1 MEKIV
6 FDSARL
12 PGDARQRAE
21 QWIEALASGYVRLG
35 ADPAPGENF
44 RGQLRI
50 VRLPNCSIGTLGATV
65 QSITRTLADVA
76 IENTDNVV
84 LLVNQGSQVIG
95 IEQDGKS
102 VECPPGAAV
111 LIEQHR
117 PSTIR
122 MAIAQACCIAAVQ
135 VARDQVRRECPDY
148 ADRLLVPILARSSAL
163 QLTRAYID
171 FLLDTPE
178 GNEPSFARLAGD
190 HVPGLVATIL
200 NGSGT
205 TREDPRDVRQG
216 GRVALVLRE
225 LDRYF
230 AHPSFSLPMLARRV
244 GVTPRHVQA
253 LLADLETSFTDEV
266 TRRRLDCA
274 RDMLTSPHHAYKSI
288 IEISGECGFAT
299 VSHFH
304 RIFRRAFGMTP
315 GEMRAS
321 TNG

>member
-6 FDSARL
+6 FDSAKL

-35 ADPAPGENF
+35 ADPVPGENF

-50 VRLPNCSIGTLGATV
+50 VKLPNCTIGTLGATV

-84 LLVNQGSQVIG
+84 LLVNQGAQVIA
-95 IEQDGKS
+95 IEQSGRS
-102 VECPPGAAV
+102 VECSPGAAV

-122 MAIAQACCIAAVQ
+122 LAAPSCCIAAVQ
-135 VARDQVRRECPDY
+135 VPRDQIRRECPDY
-148 ADRLLVPILARSSAL
+148 SERLLVPIVARSSVL
-163 QLTRAYID
+163 QFTRAYID
-171 FLLDTPE
+171 FLLDTPD
-178 GNEPSFARLAGD
+178 GNEPSLARLAAD
-190 HVPGLVATIL
+190 QVPGLVAAIL
-200 NGSGT
+200 NRNGT
-205 TREDPRDVRQG
+205 TRAGPLDSKQG
-216 GRVALVLRE
+216 GRGALVLRE

-230 AHPSFSLPMLARRV
+230 AHPGFSLPMLARRV

-253 LLADLETSFTDEV
+253 LLAERETSFTDEL

-274 RDMLTSPHHAYKSI
+274 RDMLMSPHQAHRSI

-315 GEMRAS
+315 GEMRTSSKA
-321 TNG
+321 

>member
-12 PGDARQRAE
+12 PGDARLRAE
-21 QWIEALASGYVRLG
+21 QWIEGLASGYVRLG
-35 ADPAPGENF
+35 ADPMPGENF

-50 VRLPNCSIGTLGATV
+50 VKLPNCTIGTLGATV
-65 QSITRTLADVA
+65 QSITRTPADVA

-84 LLVNQGSQVIG
+84 LLVNQGSHVIG
-95 IEQDGKS
+95 IEQGNKS
-102 VECPPGAAV
+102 VACHTGAAV

-122 MAIAQACCIAAVQ
+122 LVAPNACCIAAIQ
-135 VARDQVRRECPDY
+135 VPRDLVRRECPEY
-148 ADRLLVPILARSSAL
+148 SARLLVPIIAQSSAL

-171 FLLDTPE
+171 FLLDAPDGDE
-178 GNEPSFARLAGD
+178 SSFARLASD
-190 HVPGLVATIL
+190 HVPGLVAAIL
-200 NGSGT
+200 NCDGAG
-205 TREDPRDVRQG
+205 RDEWPAGRQG
-216 GRVALVLRE
+216 GRVAVVLKE
-225 LDRYF
+225 IDRYF
-230 AHPSFSLPMLARRV
+230 AQPGFSLPMLARRV

-253 LLADLETSFTDEV
+253 LLAELETSFTDEL

-274 RDMLTSPHHAYKSI
+274 RDMLTSLNQGHKSI

-315 GEMRAS
+315 GEMRALAQ
-321 TNG
+321 T

>member
-6 FDSARL
+6 FDSAKL

-35 ADPAPGENF
+35 ADPVPGETF
-44 RGQLRI
+44 RGQLGI
-50 VRLPNCSIGTLGATV
+50 VKLPNCTIGTLGATV
-65 QSITRTLADVA
+65 QSITRTPADVA

-84 LLVNQGSQVIG
+84 LFVNQGLQVIG
-95 IEQDGKS
+95 IEQDGRS
-102 VECPPGAAV
+102 AECSPGAAV

-122 MAIAQACCIAAVQ
+122 MATASACCIAAVQ
-135 VARDQVRRECPDY
+135 VSRDEVRRECPDY
-148 ADRLLVPILARSSAL
+148 AERLLKPILARSSAL

-171 FLLDTPE
+171 FLLDTPD
-178 GNEPSFARLAGD
+178 GNESSLARLAAD
-190 HVPGLVATIL
+190 QVPGLVAAIL
-200 NGSGT
+200 DSSGT
-205 TREDPRDVRQG
+205 TCDDPLGGRPG

-225 LDRYF
+225 LDRCF

-253 LLADLETSFTDEV
+253 LLAGRDTSFTDEV

-274 RDMLTSPHHAYKSI
+274 RDMLTSPHQGHKSI
-288 IEISGECGFAT
+288 IEISGACGFAT

-304 RIFRRAFGMTP
+304 RVFRRTFGMTP

-321 TNG
+321 AKA